1 LSVLW
6 GYATIFWETIKVTP
20 SFRIGR
26 WREGREENFMGL
38 QGFYDEIKNCQHCS
52 LGRSRT
58 NLVFGSGDEE
68 AKIVFVGEAPGYY
81 EDRQGEPFVG
91 AAGKL
96 LTELLGKIGLKRKEV
111 YIANVLK
118 CRPPENRNPTP
129 EEIEAC
135 KPYLLQQIEIIK
147 PKVVCTLGNFATQ
160 TILNK
165 KVPIS
170 KVKARP
176 AQVKGFL
183 VFPLYHPA
191 AALHQG
197 WMREPLEEDFYKLKE
212 FLNSGIEPRTEVK
225 EPEQMDLF

>member
-1 LSVLW
+1 MKLQEF
-6 GYATIFWETIKVTP
+6 Y
-20 SFRIGR
+20 
-26 WREGREENFMGL
+26 EEIR
-38 QGFYDEIKNCQHCS
+38 DCQKCS

-58 NLVFGSGDEE
+58 NLVFGVGDER

-81 EDRQGEPFVG
+81 EDQQGKPFVG

-96 LTELLGKIGLKRKEV
+96 LTELLGKIGFKRSDI

-118 CRPPENRNPTP
+118 CRPPENRNPSL

-135 KPYLLQQIEIIK
+135 KPYLFKQIKIIK

-165 KVPIS
+165 KVPIT
-170 KVKARP
+170 KVKARST
-176 AQVKGFL
+176 QVKGFL

-197 WMREPLEEDFYKLKE
+197 WMRGVLEEDFYKLKG
-212 FLNSGIEPRTEVK
+212 FLSSRIEPQPLLK
-225 EPEQMDLF
+225 EPEQLDLF

>member
-1 LSVLW
+1 M
-6 GYATIFWETIKVTP
+6 K
-20 SFRIGR
+20 
-26 WREGREENFMGL
+26 L
-38 QGFYDEIKNCQHCS
+38 QEFYEEIKNCRNCS
-52 LGRSRT
+52 LGHSRT
-58 NLVFGSGDEE
+58 NLVFGTGDEK
-68 AKIVFVGEAPGYY
+68 AKILFVGEAPGYY
-81 EDRQGEPFVG
+81 EDQQGEPFVG

-96 LTELLGKIGLKRKEV
+96 LTQLLGKIGFKRADI

-118 CRPPENRNPTP
+118 CRPPENRNPKP

-135 KPYLLQQIEIIK
+135 KPYLLKQIEIIK

-170 KVKARP
+170 KVKAQP
-176 AQVKGFL
+176 TQVDNFL

-197 WMREPLEEDFYKLKE
+197 WMREPLTEDFYKLKD
-212 FLNSGIEPRTEVK
+212 FLDSGIEPKIVEE
-225 EPEQMDLF
+225 EPEQLNLF